1 MFFNMFSINCFGQP
15 PKNCS
20 SRDRRGP
27 PSPCLTDLLFQKLR
41 IIIHVQHT
49 HVLSHLGE
57 QGMAPLVDQG
67 LVYRARPGE
76 KTCEF
81 F

>member
-1 MFFNMFSINCFGQP
+1 MFSICFPSIVLVNP

-27 PSPCLTDLLFQKLR
+27 LSPCLTDLLFQKLR

-67 LVYRARPGE
+67 LVQGKTRRK
-76 KTCEF
+76 KTCDF